1 MWKHSPDYD
10 LRIQLRAV
18 FPLALLIRILL
29 RHSFVSC
36 IQCKSFHLHVHF
48 FFAPVYLFFP
58 ESEATCVFLTHNFS
72 ISFPS
77 LSLTSN
83 YPSPQNTTF
92 LPSSIVFVSQLQF
105 ISISSCLPI
114 HLVDYLFICL
124 FICFSL
130 YLFSEVPA
138 FSPQGA
144 NLVLIDDLISFAFA
158 LTLLESQIITWNNS
172 RAVFSP
178 NRINYSH
185 KKVPHTYLH
194 AFSCCNM
201 FTCVHFSYLLKK
213 VNNNINTS

>member
-1 MWKHSPDYD
+1 MWKPSPEADYD
-10 LRIQLRAV
+10 LRIQIRAV
-18 FPLALLIRILL
+18 PPPPLLICILL
-29 RHSFVSC
+29 HHSFVSC
-36 IQCKSFHLHVHF
+36 IQCKSFHLYVHF
-48 FFAPVYLFFP
+48 FAHVYLFFP
-58 ESEATCVFLTHNFS
+58 ESEATCVILTHNFS

-92 LPSSIVFVSQLQF
+92 LPSIVFVSQLQF
-105 ISISSCLPI
+105 LSISSCLPI

-144 NLVLIDDLISFAFA
+144 NLALIDDLISFAFA

-172 RAVFSP
+172 SP
-178 NRINYSH
+178 LSQSH
-185 KKVPHTYLH
+185 
-194 AFSCCNM
+194 
-201 FTCVHFSYLLKK
+201 
-213 VNNNINTS
+213 

>member
-1 MWKHSPDYD
+1 M
-10 LRIQLRAV
+10 QV
-18 FPLALLIRILL
+18 FSFIRPLL
-29 RHSFVSC
+29 
-36 IQCKSFHLHVHF
+36 
-48 FFAPVYLFFP
+48 FAHVYLFFP

-105 ISISSCLPI
+105 LSISSCLPI

-144 NLVLIDDLISFAFA
+144 NLALIDDLISFAFA

-172 RAVFSP
+172 IAVISP

-185 KKVPHTYLH
+185 KKVPHNYLH
-194 AFSCCNM
+194 AFSCRNNVYMCS
-201 FTCVHFSYLLKK
+201 FFILAKK
-213 VNNNINTS
+213 GE